1 MDYECIGVLSQL
13 YRGHRVERP
22 AFYLERS
29 GREDKI
35 EPFDVISEVE
45 EGVPAGL
52 PARQRYVASPVG
64 RSATHFRK
72 TPNTG
77 KLRVMRRK
85 RVSKPLKIAVEW
97 TPGAEPERSTFYL
110 LWPRA
115 ASLDPTE
122 PTQAN
127 TGAPPAP
134 SLRRAQLT
142 SAP

>member
-29 GREDKI
+29 GRDDKI

-72 TPNTG
+72 TPNTWE
-77 KLRVMRRK
+77 LRVMRCK
-85 RVSKPLKIAVEW
+85 RASKPLKIAVEW
-97 TPGAEPERSTFYL
+97 APGARTIAWEELWRRILIDVFREMPKNSEREG
-110 LWPRA
+110 R
-115 ASLDPTE
+115 D
-122 PTQAN
+122 
-127 TGAPPAP
+127 GDK
-134 SLRRAQLT
+134 
-142 SAP
+142 

>member
-1 MDYECIGVLSQL
+1 MAEDSPVWKMDYECIGVLSQL

-29 GREDKI
+29 GRDDKI

-72 TPNTG
+72 TPNTWE
-77 KLRVMRRK
+77 LRVMRCK

-97 TPGAEPERSTFYL
+97 TPGARTIAWEELWRRILIDVFREMPKNSEREG
-110 LWPRA
+110 R
-115 ASLDPTE
+115 D
-122 PTQAN
+122 
-127 TGAPPAP
+127 GDK
-134 SLRRAQLT
+134 
-142 SAP
+142 